1 MILKDVYFRE
11 IKLDNDSKIEF
22 KEKLGEAL
30 DILNHAT

>member
-11 IKLDNDSKIEF
+11 IKLDNDSKTEF

-30 DILNHAT
+30 IY